1 MKYPI
6 IFLFSLLPAFLT
18 SNQETL
24 KPINIPVDIH
34 EDFASLDD
42 IMATLEGSVT
52 LDEETD
58 TYTYRI
64 QGQEIKLNLNYGYS
78 EVNGENEALFIE
90 IDKETNLMTIKWVT
104 PQLIDDEIYVPIQ
117 YIERVLDATYTD
129 HAFTVQVKETVV
141 EEEESD
147 EEELI
152 REVTP
157 EDEQEIPKPSNT
169 SKPNQIEQKPTQ
181 TPNNPND
188 VEQKPTQT
196 PNNPNDVEQKPTQ
209 TPNNPNDVEQKP
221 TQTPNNPNDVE
232 QKPTQ
237 TPNNPNDVEQ
247 KPTPPVQTEDEQPSD
262 EPTQPESKPEDKP
275 VPPVEDDKGDSEDP
289 QPPVNEAENL
299 PPLPAINQPDNSK
312 EEDEADWEHSND
324 DLSLSNSDP
333 QSDDT
338 RD

>member
-141 EEEESD
+141 EEEDSD

-181 TPNNPND
+181 TPNTPND
-188 VEQKPTQT
+188 A
-196 PNNPNDVEQKPTQ
+196 
-209 TPNNPNDVEQKP
+209 
-221 TQTPNNPNDVE
+221 
-232 QKPTQ
+232 
-237 TPNNPNDVEQ
+237 EQ
-247 KPTPPVQTEDEQPSD
+247 KPTPPIQTEDEQPSD
-262 EPTQPESKPEDKP
+262 EPTQTPIQPESKPEEEPK
-275 VPPVEDDKGDSEDP
+275 PPVEEDKEDPEDP
-289 QPPVNEAENL
+289 QPPIDNSEDFNPL
-299 PPLPAINQPDNSK
+299 PPLNHPADSIPK
-312 EEDEADWEHSND
+312 KRK
-324 DLSLSNSDP
+324 SLS
-333 QSDDT
+333 Q
-338 RD
+338 RIQMKI

>member
-141 EEEESD
+141 EEEDSD

-221 TQTPNNPNDVE
+221 TQSPNNPNDVE

-237 TPNNPNDVEQ
+237 TPI
-247 KPTPPVQTEDEQPSD
+247 
-262 EPTQPESKPEDKP
+262 QPESKPEEEPK
-275 VPPVEDDKGDSEDP
+275 P
-289 QPPVNEAENL
+289 QPPIDNSEDFNPL
-299 PPLPAINQPDNSK
+299 PPINHPADS
-312 EEDEADWEHSND
+312 
-324 DLSLSNSDP
+324 
-333 QSDDT
+333 
-338 RD
+338 

>member
-42 IMATLEGSVT
+42 IMATLDGSVT

-141 EEEESD
+141 EEEDSD

-181 TPNNPND
+181 TPNTPND
-188 VEQKPTQT
+188 A
-196 PNNPNDVEQKPTQ
+196 
-209 TPNNPNDVEQKP
+209 
-221 TQTPNNPNDVE
+221 
-232 QKPTQ
+232 
-237 TPNNPNDVEQ
+237 EQ
-247 KPTPPVQTEDEQPSD
+247 KPTPPIQTEDEQPSD
-262 EPTQPESKPEDKP
+262 EPTQTPIQPESKPEEEPK
-275 VPPVEDDKGDSEDP
+275 PPVEEDKEESEDP
-289 QPPVNEAENL
+289 QPPIDDSEDFNPL
-299 PPLPAINQPDNSK
+299 PPINHPADSEK
-312 EEDEADWEHSND
+312 EEESESENSNE
-324 DLSLSNSDP
+324 DLMLSDQVS
-333 QSDDT
+333 QSEQVDN
-338 RD
+338 

>member
-141 EEEESD
+141 EEEDSD

-196 PNNPNDVEQKPTQ
+196 PNT
-209 TPNNPNDVEQKP
+209 
-221 TQTPNNPNDVE
+221 
-232 QKPTQ
+232 
-237 TPNNPNDVEQ
+237 PNDVEQ

-289 QPPVNEAENL
+289 QPPVDEAENL

>member
-141 EEEESD
+141 EEEDSD

-169 SKPNQIEQKPTQ
+169 SKPNQI
-181 TPNNPND
+181 
-188 VEQKPTQT
+188 
-196 PNNPNDVEQKPTQ
+196 
-209 TPNNPNDVEQKP
+209 
-221 TQTPNNPNDVE
+221 E

-289 QPPVNEAENL
+289 QPPVDEAENL

>member
-232 QKPTQ
+232 QKPT
-237 TPNNPNDVEQ
+237 
-247 KPTPPVQTEDEQPSD
+247 PPVQTEDEQPSD

-289 QPPVNEAENL
+289 QPPVDGVENL

>member
-24 KPINIPVDIH
+24 KPTNIPVDIH

-90 IDKETNLMTIKWVT
+90 IDKETNLMTLKYVT

-221 TQTPNNPNDVE
+221 T
-232 QKPTQ
+232 
-237 TPNNPNDVEQ
+237 
-247 KPTPPVQTEDEQPSD
+247 PPVQTEDEQPSD

-289 QPPVNEAENL
+289 QPPVDEAENL

>member
-90 IDKETNLMTIKWVT
+90 IDKETNLITIKWVT

-141 EEEESD
+141 EEEDSD

-169 SKPNQIEQKPTQ
+169 SKPNQIEQKPT
-181 TPNNPND
+181 
-188 VEQKPTQT
+188 
-196 PNNPNDVEQKPTQ
+196 
-209 TPNNPNDVEQKP
+209 
-221 TQTPNNPNDVE
+221 
-232 QKPTQ
+232 
-237 TPNNPNDVEQ
+237 
-247 KPTPPVQTEDEQPSD
+247 PPIQTEDKQPSD
-262 EPTQPESKPEDKP
+262 EPTQTPIQPESKPEEEPK
-275 VPPVEDDKGDSEDP
+275 PPVEEDKEESEDP
-289 QPPVNEAENL
+289 QPPIDDSEDFNPL
-299 PPLPAINQPDNSK
+299 PPINHPADSEK
-312 EEDEADWEHSND
+312 EEESESENSNE
-324 DLSLSNSDP
+324 DLMLSDQVS
-333 QSDDT
+333 QSEQVDN
-338 RD
+338 

>member
-42 IMATLEGSVT
+42 IMATLEGSVI
-52 LDEETD
+52 LDEETN

-147 EEELI
+147 EEEEELI

-157 EDEQEIPKPSNT
+157 EDEQETTKPLNT

-181 TPNNPND
+181 TPN
-188 VEQKPTQT
+188 T
-196 PNNPNDVEQKPTQ
+196 
-209 TPNNPNDVEQKP
+209 
-221 TQTPNNPNDVE
+221 
-232 QKPTQ
+232 
-237 TPNNPNDVEQ
+237 PNDVEQ
-247 KPTPPVQTEDEQPSD
+247 KPTPPVQTEEEQPID
-262 EPTQPESKPEDKP
+262 EPTQTPIQPESKPEEEPK
-275 VPPVEDDKGDSEDP
+275 PPVEEDKEESEDP
-289 QPPVNEAENL
+289 QPPIDDSEDFNPL
-299 PPLPAINQPDNSK
+299 PPINHPADSEK
-312 EEDEADWEHSND
+312 EEESEPENSNE
-324 DLSLSNSDP
+324 DLMLSDQVS
-333 QSDDT
+333 QSEQVDN
-338 RD
+338 

>member
-141 EEEESD
+141 EEEDSD

-181 TPNNPND
+181 TPN
-188 VEQKPTQT
+188 T
-196 PNNPNDVEQKPTQ
+196 
-209 TPNNPNDVEQKP
+209 
-221 TQTPNNPNDVE
+221 
-232 QKPTQ
+232 
-237 TPNNPNDVEQ
+237 PNDVEQ
-247 KPTPPVQTEDEQPSD
+247 KPTPPIQTEDEQPSD
-262 EPTQPESKPEDKP
+262 EPTQTPIQPESKPEEEPK
-275 VPPVEDDKGDSEDP
+275 PPVEEDKEDPEDP
-289 QPPVNEAENL
+289 QPPIDDSEDFNPL
-299 PPLPAINQPDNSK
+299 PPINHPADSEK
-312 EEDEADWEHSND
+312 EEESESENSNE
-324 DLSLSNSDP
+324 DLMLSDQVS
-333 QSDDT
+333 QSEQVDN
-338 RD
+338 

>member
-221 TQTPNNPNDVE
+221 T
-232 QKPTQ
+232 
-237 TPNNPNDVEQ
+237 
-247 KPTPPVQTEDEQPSD
+247 PPVQTEDEQPSD

-289 QPPVNEAENL
+289 QPPVDGVENL

>member
-147 EEELI
+147 EEEELI

-169 SKPNQIEQKPTQ
+169 SKPNQI
-181 TPNNPND
+181 
-188 VEQKPTQT
+188 
-196 PNNPNDVEQKPTQ
+196 
-209 TPNNPNDVEQKP
+209 EQKP

-289 QPPVNEAENL
+289 QPPVDEAENL

>member
-181 TPNNPND
+181 TPNTPND
-188 VEQKPTQT
+188 A
-196 PNNPNDVEQKPTQ
+196 
-209 TPNNPNDVEQKP
+209 
-221 TQTPNNPNDVE
+221 
-232 QKPTQ
+232 
-237 TPNNPNDVEQ
+237 EQ
-247 KPTPPVQTEDEQPSD
+247 KPTPPIQTEDEQPSD
-262 EPTQPESKPEDKP
+262 EPTQTPIQPESKPEEEPK
-275 VPPVEDDKGDSEDP
+275 PPVEEDKEESEDP
-289 QPPVNEAENL
+289 QPPIDDSEDFNPL
-299 PPLPAINQPDNSK
+299 PPINHPADSEK
-312 EEDEADWEHSND
+312 EEESESENSNE
-324 DLSLSNSDP
+324 DLMLSDQVS
-333 QSDDT
+333 QSEQVDN
-338 RD
+338 

>member
-188 VEQKPTQT
+188 VEQKPT
-196 PNNPNDVEQKPTQ
+196 
-209 TPNNPNDVEQKP
+209 
-221 TQTPNNPNDVE
+221 
-232 QKPTQ
+232 
-237 TPNNPNDVEQ
+237 
-247 KPTPPVQTEDEQPSD
+247 PPIQTEDEQPSD
-262 EPTQPESKPEDKP
+262 EPTQTPIQPESKPEEEPK
-275 VPPVEDDKGDSEDP
+275 PPVEEDKEESEDP
-289 QPPVNEAENL
+289 QPPIDDSEDFNPL
-299 PPLPAINQPDNSK
+299 PPINHPADSEK
-312 EEDEADWEHSND
+312 EEESESENSNE
-324 DLSLSNSDP
+324 DLMLSDQVSKSEQVDN
-333 QSDDT
+333 
-338 RD
+338 

>member
-141 EEEESD
+141 EEEDSD

-188 VEQKPTQT
+188 VEQKPT
-196 PNNPNDVEQKPTQ
+196 
-209 TPNNPNDVEQKP
+209 
-221 TQTPNNPNDVE
+221 
-232 QKPTQ
+232 
-237 TPNNPNDVEQ
+237 
-247 KPTPPVQTEDEQPSD
+247 PPIQTEDEQPSD
-262 EPTQPESKPEDKP
+262 EPTQTPIQPESKPEEEPK
-275 VPPVEDDKGDSEDP
+275 PPVEEDKEESEDP
-289 QPPVNEAENL
+289 QPPIDDSEDFNPL
-299 PPLPAINQPDNSK
+299 PPINHPADSEK
-312 EEDEADWEHSND
+312 EEESESENSNE
-324 DLSLSNSDP
+324 DLMLSDQVY
-333 QSDDT
+333 QSKQVDN
-338 RD
+338 

>member
-141 EEEESD
+141 EEEDSD

-152 REVTP
+152 REATP

-188 VEQKPTQT
+188 VEQKPT
-196 PNNPNDVEQKPTQ
+196 
-209 TPNNPNDVEQKP
+209 
-221 TQTPNNPNDVE
+221 
-232 QKPTQ
+232 
-237 TPNNPNDVEQ
+237 
-247 KPTPPVQTEDEQPSD
+247 PPIQTEDEQPSD
-262 EPTQPESKPEDKP
+262 EPTQTPIQPESKPEEEPK
-275 VPPVEDDKGDSEDP
+275 PPVEEDKEESEDP
-289 QPPVNEAENL
+289 QPPIDDSEDFNPL
-299 PPLPAINQPDNSK
+299 PPINHPADSEK
-312 EEDEADWEHSND
+312 EEESESENSNE
-324 DLSLSNSDP
+324 DLMLSDQVS
-333 QSDDT
+333 QSEQVDN
-338 RD
+338 

>member
-188 VEQKPTQT
+188 VEH
-196 PNNPNDVEQKPTQ
+196 
-209 TPNNPNDVEQKP
+209 
-221 TQTPNNPNDVE
+221 
-232 QKPTQ
+232 
-237 TPNNPNDVEQ
+237 
-247 KPTPPVQTEDEQPSD
+247 KPTPPIQTEDEQPSD
-262 EPTQPESKPEDKP
+262 EPTQTPIQPESKPEEEPK
-275 VPPVEDDKGDSEDP
+275 PPVEEDKEESEDP
-289 QPPVNEAENL
+289 QPPIDDSEDFNPL
-299 PPLPAINQPDNSK
+299 PPINHPADSEK
-312 EEDEADWEHSND
+312 EEESESENSNE
-324 DLSLSNSDP
+324 DLMLSDQVS
-333 QSDDT
+333 QSEQVDN
-338 RD
+338 

>member
-117 YIERVLDATYTD
+117 YIDRVLDATYTD

-141 EEEESD
+141 EEEDSD

-188 VEQKPTQT
+188 VEQKPT
-196 PNNPNDVEQKPTQ
+196 
-209 TPNNPNDVEQKP
+209 
-221 TQTPNNPNDVE
+221 
-232 QKPTQ
+232 
-237 TPNNPNDVEQ
+237 
-247 KPTPPVQTEDEQPSD
+247 PPIQTEDEQPSD
-262 EPTQPESKPEDKP
+262 EPTQTPIQPESKPEEEPK
-275 VPPVEDDKGDSEDP
+275 PPVEEDKEESEDP
-289 QPPVNEAENL
+289 QPPIDDSEDFNPL
-299 PPLPAINQPDNSK
+299 PPINHPADSEK
-312 EEDEADWEHSND
+312 EEESESENSNE
-324 DLSLSNSDP
+324 DLMLSDQVS
-333 QSDDT
+333 QSEQVDN
-338 RD
+338 

>member
-141 EEEESD
+141 EEEDSD

-169 SKPNQIEQKPTQ
+169 SKPNQI
-181 TPNNPND
+181 
-188 VEQKPTQT
+188 
-196 PNNPNDVEQKPTQ
+196 
-209 TPNNPNDVEQKP
+209 
-221 TQTPNNPNDVE
+221 E

-289 QPPVNEAENL
+289 QPPVDEAENL
-299 PPLPAINQPDNSK
+299 SPLPAINQPDNSK

>member
-188 VEQKPTQT
+188 VEQKPT
-196 PNNPNDVEQKPTQ
+196 
-209 TPNNPNDVEQKP
+209 
-221 TQTPNNPNDVE
+221 
-232 QKPTQ
+232 
-237 TPNNPNDVEQ
+237 
-247 KPTPPVQTEDEQPSD
+247 PPVQTEDEQPSD

-289 QPPVNEAENL
+289 QPPVDDAENL

>member
-152 REVTP
+152 REVNP

-169 SKPNQIEQKPTQ
+169 SKPNQI
-181 TPNNPND
+181 
-188 VEQKPTQT
+188 EQKPTQT

-289 QPPVNEAENL
+289 QPPVDGVENL

>member
-141 EEEESD
+141 EEEDSD

-157 EDEQEIPKPSNT
+157 EDEQEIPKPLNT

-181 TPNNPND
+181 TPNTPND
-188 VEQKPTQT
+188 A
-196 PNNPNDVEQKPTQ
+196 
-209 TPNNPNDVEQKP
+209 
-221 TQTPNNPNDVE
+221 
-232 QKPTQ
+232 
-237 TPNNPNDVEQ
+237 EQ
-247 KPTPPVQTEDEQPSD
+247 KPTPPIQTEDEQPSD
-262 EPTQPESKPEDKP
+262 EPTQTPIQPESKPEEEPK
-275 VPPVEDDKGDSEDP
+275 PPVEEDKEESEDP
-289 QPPVNEAENL
+289 QPPIDDSEDFNPL
-299 PPLPAINQPDNSK
+299 PPINHPADSEK
-312 EEDEADWEHSND
+312 EEESESENSNE
-324 DLSLSNSDP
+324 DLMLSDQVS
-333 QSDDT
+333 QSEQVDN
-338 RD
+338 

>member
-141 EEEESD
+141 EEEDSD

-169 SKPNQIEQKPTQ
+169 SKPNQI
-181 TPNNPND
+181 
-188 VEQKPTQT
+188 EQKPTQT

-289 QPPVNEAENL
+289 QPPVDEAENL
-299 PPLPAINQPDNSK
+299 SPLPAINQPDNSK

>member
-129 HAFTVQVKETVV
+129 HAFTIQVKETVV
-141 EEEESD
+141 EEEDSD

-188 VEQKPTQT
+188 VEQKPT
-196 PNNPNDVEQKPTQ
+196 
-209 TPNNPNDVEQKP
+209 
-221 TQTPNNPNDVE
+221 
-232 QKPTQ
+232 
-237 TPNNPNDVEQ
+237 
-247 KPTPPVQTEDEQPSD
+247 PPIQTEDEQPSD
-262 EPTQPESKPEDKP
+262 EPTQTPIQPESKPEEEPK
-275 VPPVEDDKGDSEDP
+275 PPVEEDKEESEDP
-289 QPPVNEAENL
+289 QPPIDNSEDFNPL
-299 PPLPAINQPDNSK
+299 PPINHPADSEK
-312 EEDEADWEHSND
+312 EEESESENSNE
-324 DLSLSNSDP
+324 DLMLSDQVS
-333 QSDDT
+333 QSEQVDN
-338 RD
+338 

>member
-141 EEEESD
+141 EEEDSD

-188 VEQKPTQT
+188 VEQKPT
-196 PNNPNDVEQKPTQ
+196 
-209 TPNNPNDVEQKP
+209 
-221 TQTPNNPNDVE
+221 
-232 QKPTQ
+232 
-237 TPNNPNDVEQ
+237 
-247 KPTPPVQTEDEQPSD
+247 PPIQTEDKQPSD
-262 EPTQPESKPEDKP
+262 EPTQTPIQPESKPEEEPK
-275 VPPVEDDKGDSEDP
+275 PPVEEDKEESEDP
-289 QPPVNEAENL
+289 QPPIDDSEDFNPL
-299 PPLPAINQPDNSK
+299 PPINHPADSEK
-312 EEDEADWEHSND
+312 EEESESENSNE
-324 DLSLSNSDP
+324 DLMLSDQVS
-333 QSDDT
+333 QSEQVDN
-338 RD
+338 

>member
-141 EEEESD
+141 EEEDSD

-169 SKPNQIEQKPTQ
+169 SKPNQI
-181 TPNNPND
+181 
-188 VEQKPTQT
+188 
-196 PNNPNDVEQKPTQ
+196 EQKPTQ

-289 QPPVNEAENL
+289 QPPVDEAENL

>member
-141 EEEESD
+141 EEEDSD

-169 SKPNQIEQKPTQ
+169 SKPNQI
-181 TPNNPND
+181 
-188 VEQKPTQT
+188 EQKPTQT

-289 QPPVNEAENL
+289 QPPVDETENL

>member
-141 EEEESD
+141 EEEDSD

-188 VEQKPTQT
+188 VEQKPT
-196 PNNPNDVEQKPTQ
+196 
-209 TPNNPNDVEQKP
+209 
-221 TQTPNNPNDVE
+221 
-232 QKPTQ
+232 
-237 TPNNPNDVEQ
+237 
-247 KPTPPVQTEDEQPSD
+247 PPIQTEDEQPSD
-262 EPTQPESKPEDKP
+262 EPTQTPIQPESKPEEEPK
-275 VPPVEDDKGDSEDP
+275 PPVEEDKEESEDP
-289 QPPVNEAENL
+289 QPPIDDSEDFNPL
-299 PPLPAINQPDNSK
+299 PPINHPADSEK
-312 EEDEADWEHSND
+312 EEESESENSNE
-324 DLSLSNSDP
+324 DLMLSDQVSQSEQVDP
-333 QSDDT
+333 
-338 RD
+338 

>member
-78 EVNGENEALFIE
+78 EVNGKNEALFIE

-141 EEEESD
+141 EEEDSD

-196 PNNPNDVEQKPTQ
+196 PI
-209 TPNNPNDVEQKP
+209 
-221 TQTPNNPNDVE
+221 
-232 QKPTQ
+232 
-237 TPNNPNDVEQ
+237 
-247 KPTPPVQTEDEQPSD
+247 
-262 EPTQPESKPEDKP
+262 QPESKPEEEPK
-275 VPPVEDDKGDSEDP
+275 P
-289 QPPVNEAENL
+289 QPPIDNSEDFNPL
-299 PPLPAINQPDNSK
+299 PPINHPADSEK
-312 EEDEADWEHSND
+312 EEESESENSNE
-324 DLSLSNSDP
+324 DLMLSDQVS
-333 QSDDT
+333 QSEQVDN
-338 RD
+338 

>member
-6 IFLFSLLPAFLT
+6 IFLFSLLPAFST

-64 QGQEIKLNLNYGYS
+64 RGAQEIKLNLNYGYS

-117 YIERVLDATYTD
+117 YIERVLMQLIQTMPLP
-129 HAFTVQVKETVV
+129 FKSINVV
-141 EEEESD
+141 EEEDSD

-157 EDEQEIPKPSNT
+157 KDEQEIPKPLNT

-188 VEQKPTQT
+188 AG
-196 PNNPNDVEQKPTQ
+196 
-209 TPNNPNDVEQKP
+209 
-221 TQTPNNPNDVE
+221 
-232 QKPTQ
+232 
-237 TPNNPNDVEQ
+237 Q
-247 KPTPPVQTEDEQPSD
+247 KPTPPIQPEDKQPKRKIMRTPED
-262 EPTQPESKPEDKP
+262 PQPESKPEK
-275 VPPVEDDKGDSEDP
+275 
-289 QPPVNEAENL
+289 NL
-299 PPLPAINQPDNSK
+299 I
-312 EEDEADWEHSND
+312 
-324 DLSLSNSDP
+324 
-333 QSDDT
+333 T
-338 RD
+338 T

>member
-58 TYTYRI
+58 TYTYKI
-64 QGQEIKLNLNYGYS
+64 QDQEIKLNLNYGYS
-78 EVNGENEALFIE
+78 EVNGENEALFVE
-90 IDKETNLMTIKWVT
+90 IDNETNLMTIKWVT

-157 EDEQEIPKPSNT
+157 EDEQETTKPLNT

-181 TPNNPND
+181 TPN
-188 VEQKPTQT
+188 T
-196 PNNPNDVEQKPTQ
+196 
-209 TPNNPNDVEQKP
+209 
-221 TQTPNNPNDVE
+221 
-232 QKPTQ
+232 
-237 TPNNPNDVEQ
+237 PNDVEQ
-247 KPTPPVQTEDEQPSD
+247 KPTPPVQTEEEQPID
-262 EPTQPESKPEDKP
+262 EPTQTPIQPESKPEEQPK
-275 VPPVEDDKGDSEDP
+275 PPVEEDKEESEDSQPPIDDSEDFNP
-289 QPPVNEAENL
+289 L
-299 PPLPAINQPDNSK
+299 PPINHPADSEK
-312 EEDEADWEHSND
+312 EEESESENSNE
-324 DLSLSNSDP
+324 DLMLSDQVS
-333 QSDDT
+333 QSEEVDN
-338 RD
+338 

>member
-152 REVTP
+152 REVNP
-157 EDEQEIPKPSNT
+157 EDEQEIPKPLNT
-169 SKPNQIEQKPTQ
+169 SKPNQIEQKPT
-181 TPNNPND
+181 
-188 VEQKPTQT
+188 
-196 PNNPNDVEQKPTQ
+196 
-209 TPNNPNDVEQKP
+209 
-221 TQTPNNPNDVE
+221 
-232 QKPTQ
+232 
-237 TPNNPNDVEQ
+237 
-247 KPTPPVQTEDEQPSD
+247 PPIQTEDKQPSD
-262 EPTQPESKPEDKP
+262 EPTQTPIQPESKPEDKPEDKP

-289 QPPVNEAENL
+289 QPPVDEEENL

>member
-129 HAFTVQVKETVV
+129 HAFTIQVKETVV
-141 EEEESD
+141 EEEDSD

-188 VEQKPTQT
+188 VEQKPT
-196 PNNPNDVEQKPTQ
+196 
-209 TPNNPNDVEQKP
+209 
-221 TQTPNNPNDVE
+221 
-232 QKPTQ
+232 
-237 TPNNPNDVEQ
+237 
-247 KPTPPVQTEDEQPSD
+247 PPVQTEEEQPID
-262 EPTQPESKPEDKP
+262 EPTQTPIQPESKPEEEPK
-275 VPPVEDDKGDSEDP
+275 PPVEEDKEESEDP
-289 QPPVNEAENL
+289 QPPIDDSEDFNPL
-299 PPLPAINQPDNSK
+299 PPINHPADSEK
-312 EEDEADWEHSND
+312 EEESESENSNE
-324 DLSLSNSDP
+324 DLMLSDQVS
-333 QSDDT
+333 QSEQVDN
-338 RD
+338 

>member
-221 TQTPNNPNDVE
+221 T
-232 QKPTQ
+232 
-237 TPNNPNDVEQ
+237 
-247 KPTPPVQTEDEQPSD
+247 PPVQTEDEQPSD

-289 QPPVNEAENL
+289 QPPVDEAENL

>member
-152 REVTP
+152 REVNP

-169 SKPNQIEQKPTQ
+169 SKPNQI
-181 TPNNPND
+181 
-188 VEQKPTQT
+188 
-196 PNNPNDVEQKPTQ
+196 
-209 TPNNPNDVEQKP
+209 
-221 TQTPNNPNDVE
+221 E

-289 QPPVNEAENL
+289 QPPVDEAENL

>member
-141 EEEESD
+141 EEEDSD

-188 VEQKPTQT
+188 VEQKPT
-196 PNNPNDVEQKPTQ
+196 
-209 TPNNPNDVEQKP
+209 
-221 TQTPNNPNDVE
+221 
-232 QKPTQ
+232 
-237 TPNNPNDVEQ
+237 
-247 KPTPPVQTEDEQPSD
+247 PPIQTEDEQPSD
-262 EPTQPESKPEDKP
+262 EPTQTPIQPESKPEEEPK
-275 VPPVEDDKGDSEDP
+275 PPVEEDKEESEDP
-289 QPPVNEAENL
+289 QPPIDDSEDFNPL
-299 PPLPAINQPDNSK
+299 PPINHPADSEK
-312 EEDEADWEHSND
+312 EEEPESENSNE
-324 DLSLSNSDP
+324 DLMLSDQVS
-333 QSDDT
+333 QSEQVDN
-338 RD
+338 

>member
-34 EDFASLDD
+34 QDFASLDD

-141 EEEESD
+141 EEEDSD

-188 VEQKPTQT
+188 VEQKPT
-196 PNNPNDVEQKPTQ
+196 
-209 TPNNPNDVEQKP
+209 
-221 TQTPNNPNDVE
+221 
-232 QKPTQ
+232 
-237 TPNNPNDVEQ
+237 
-247 KPTPPVQTEDEQPSD
+247 PPIQTEDEQPSD
-262 EPTQPESKPEDKP
+262 EPTQTPIQPESKPEEEPK
-275 VPPVEDDKGDSEDP
+275 PPVEEDKEESEDP
-289 QPPVNEAENL
+289 QPPIDDSEDFNPL
-299 PPLPAINQPDNSK
+299 PPINHPADSEK
-312 EEDEADWEHSND
+312 EEESESENSNE
-324 DLSLSNSDP
+324 DLMLSDQVS
-333 QSDDT
+333 QSEQVDN
-338 RD
+338 

>member
-141 EEEESD
+141 EEEDSD

-181 TPNNPND
+181 TPNTPND
-188 VEQKPTQT
+188 A
-196 PNNPNDVEQKPTQ
+196 
-209 TPNNPNDVEQKP
+209 
-221 TQTPNNPNDVE
+221 
-232 QKPTQ
+232 
-237 TPNNPNDVEQ
+237 EQ
-247 KPTPPVQTEDEQPSD
+247 KPTPPIQTEDEQPSD
-262 EPTQPESKPEDKP
+262 EPTQTPIQPESKPEEEPK
-275 VPPVEDDKGDSEDP
+275 PPVEEDKEESEDP
-289 QPPVNEAENL
+289 QPPIDDSEDFNPL
-299 PPLPAINQPDNSK
+299 PPINHPADSEK
-312 EEDEADWEHSND
+312 EEESESENSNE
-324 DLSLSNSDP
+324 DLMLSDQVS
-333 QSDDT
+333 QSEQVDN
-338 RD
+338 